1 LKKAKLPSIVG
12 GNIGLPLVEE
22 VIRLS
27 PEHLVVAE
35 VSSFQL
41 ESINKFKPHV
51 AAILNI
57 TPDHLDRH
65 YTMEGYVA
73 AKTRILEN
81 QEPEDFAVLNYD
93 DILTR
98 LPATKTRAQR
108 IFFSRQRTLNRGVY
122 VSNQQIVVNLD
133 DQEIPIIPVKEIRIP
148 GSHNLENA
156 LAAVACTFILGI
168 DPAII
173 ASTLREFAG
182 VAHRLEFVTE
192 INKVQY
198 INDSKGTNPDAAIKA
213 LEAFPNPLVLIAGGK
228 NKGSDFT
235 EFASKIRERVR
246 ILVLIGQAA
255 PDIRD
260 AVEKTGFREI
270 YPAATFQEA
279 VFTAARLA
287 NPGDVV
293 LLSPACASWDMF
305 NSYEER
311 GDLFKKLVLA
321 LHDNIET

>member
-1 LKKAKLPSIVG
+1 
-12 GNIGLPLVEE
+12 
-22 VIRLS
+22 
-27 PEHLVVAE
+27 
-35 VSSFQL
+35 
-41 ESINKFKPHV
+41 
-51 AAILNI
+51 
-57 TPDHLDRH
+57 
-65 YTMEGYVA
+65 
-73 AKTRILEN
+73 
-81 QEPEDFAVLNYD
+81 
-93 DILTR
+93 
-98 LPATKTRAQR
+98 
-108 IFFSRQRTLNRGVY
+108 
-122 VSNQQIVVNLD
+122 
-133 DQEIPIIPVKEIRIP
+133 
-148 GSHNLENA
+148 
-156 LAAVACTFILGI
+156 
-168 DPAII
+168 
-173 ASTLREFAG
+173 
-182 VAHRLEFVTE
+182 LEFVTE